1 VVAVLTEGLHAR
13 GHRVTLFASG
23 DSKVPC
29 ELVPVLPQS
38 MWSGAYRGSGAEYL
52 DLVAAAAWQR
62 AAEFD
67 VIHSH
72 LEGAG
77 FLLGRHGPTPLV
89 TTFHSRLDLNGM
101 PERLAAFPEL
111 PLVSISDSQ
120 RRWAP
125 DGNWVATVHHGTVT
139 AEMPFGAQPG
149 EYLLFVG
156 RIAPEKGIGDAID
169 LARSTGIPLRVA
181 AKVRE
186 RAEQELFEAS
196 VRPAIDEGVVV
207 EYKGELEPA
216 ERDELFAGA
225 LATLMLGSWP
235 EPFGLVAIESMA
247 TGTPVIA
254 RRAGAL
260 TETVRHGETGF
271 LVDDLREAEL
281 AVARVAELDRARIR
295 DAALRRFTPDVMLDK
310 YEAVYRRVIASAS
323 AERPVLEAPV
333 AEAPVAEAPLV
344 EAPQVS
350 IGIIGADDER
360 GWSGR
365 SARSGGVPADGA
377 PAGSRGPDRV
387 S

>member
-1 VVAVLTEGLHAR
+1 MAVLTEGLHAR

-23 DSKVPC
+23 DSNVPC

-38 MWSGAYRGSGAEYL
+38 MWSGGNRGSGAEYL

-62 AAEFD
+62 AGQFD

-72 LEGAG
+72 VEGAG

-89 TTFHSRLDLNGM
+89 TTFHSRLDLAGM

-125 DGNWVATVHHGTVT
+125 NGNWVATVHHGTVT
-139 AEMPFGAQPG
+139 AAMPFGARPG

-156 RIAPEKGIGDAID
+156 RVAPEKGIGDAID
-169 LARSTGIPLRVA
+169 LARLTGIPLRVA

-186 RAEQELFEAS
+186 REEEQLFEAC

-207 EYKGELEPA
+207 EFRGELDPA
-216 ERDELFAGA
+216 ERDEMFAGA

-260 TETVRHGETGF
+260 TETVSHGETGF
-271 LVDDLREAEL
+271 LVDDLQEAQL
-281 AVARVAELDRARIR
+281 AVVRVAELDRAHIR
-295 DAALRRFTPDVMLDK
+295 NEALRRFSPGVMLDK
-310 YEAVYRRVIASAS
+310 YEAVYRRVIADRA
-323 AERPVLEAPV
+323 AERSVAEAPV
-333 AEAPVAEAPLV
+333 AEAPVAEAPV
-344 EAPQVS
+344 AEASQVS
-350 IGIIGADDER
+350 IGIIEADDER

-365 SARSGGVPADGA
+365 RARSGGVPADGA
-377 PAGSRGPDRV
+377 SAGGRAPDRI